1 MRRGLKPGKLAC
13 SNKLM
18 FAARVRN
25 GCVPALRATVFRK
38 FKGLQSRRC
47 LFANLPESE
56 RGGAVITTMLAN
68 LTFS

>member
-1 MRRGLKPGKLAC
+1 LAC

-56 RGGAVITTMLAN
+56 SGGAVMITMLAN